1 MNAQSNG
8 FVWFRRFMGV
18 VGVVVGLSATS
29 AVLDLMK
36 HINTDKK
43 TETAVKV
50 VSFDVPSSS
59 KPPPRSAAARPKQ
72 AATSRAAKA
81 APPPSAA
88 FAPGLAGMDF
98 GLPGLGGALDEATRS
113 IVGDVSQT
121 VMNEDAV
128 DVPPRPS
135 SRVQP
140 DYPARARA
148 SAITG
153 FVTLSLRVS
162 NDGSVQDVR
171 VLEAQPSGVF
181 EAAAMDAIKQWRF
194 EPAMYQGAPVAVRVR
209 QTLRFELE

>member
-1 MNAQSNG
+1 MNAQSTG
-8 FVWFRRFMGV
+8 FMWVRRG
-18 VGVVVGLSATS
+18 VGVIGVLVGLSGTS
-29 AVLDLMK
+29 FVLDLLR
-36 HINTDKK
+36 HINTDKR
-43 TETAVKV
+43 TETVSKV
-50 VSFDVPSSS
+50 VSFDVPTSS
-59 KPPPRSAAARPKQ
+59 KPPPRSPAARPRAQ
-72 AATSRAAKA
+72 AAAHAAKV

-140 DYPARARA
+140 EYPARARA

-153 FVTLSLRVS
+153 FVTLSLRVGS
-162 NDGSVQDVR
+162 DGTVQDVR

-194 EPAMYQGAPVAVRVR
+194 EPAMYQGGAVAVRVR

>member
-1 MNAQSNG
+1 MNVQSTT
-8 FVWFRRFMGV
+8 FVWVRRGMGV
-18 VGVVVGLSATS
+18 LGVVVGLSATS
-29 AVLDLMK
+29 LVLDLMR
-36 HINTDKK
+36 HIAAEKK
-43 TETAVKV
+43 PDTATKV

-59 KPPPRSAAARPKQ
+59 KPPPRSPTSRPK
-72 AATSRAAKA
+72 AASSNRASKA

-98 GLPGLGGALDEATRS
+98 GLPGLSGALDEATRS

-128 DVPPRPS
+128 DVAPRPT

-153 FVTLSLRVS
+153 FVTLSLRVGA
-162 NDGSVQDVR
+162 DGAVQDVR

-181 EAAAMDAIKQWRF
+181 EAAAIDAIKQWRF
-194 EPAMYQGAPVAVRVR
+194 EPAQYQGAPVAVRVR